1 TPTALIV
8 LATEALPL
16 ELHRNYTLIRQ
27 LDESAED
34 LMSTVKDEC
43 GKLTSCT
50 KKLSRDKRLE
60 RLRNISNLLNET
72 VKRGEEKFALAKS
85 TYDTVCTTLP
95 IDRHCTRLDNDLQKF
110 EDEQLIGPGRPSSV
124 QAAAISE
131 EVNEALDGKSRS
143 WDWER
148 MKPCSHFGK
157 LNCSTGHNYDTF
169 ANHFKLERKGQVD
182 GAIIRASLTPRN
194 DHKISKDYQ
203 AAGSAG
209 RKRGRK
215 PKTRV
220 EEDTTTAFAFGN
232 SADNA
237 QVAVAISEMPVDPN
251 EPVYCFCRQVS
262 YGEMVACD
270 NDECEI
276 EWFHLPCVK
285 LTTVPRG
292 KWYCDNCAPLMQ
304 SKLKKL

>member
-1 TPTALIV
+1 MTAVKKASDFLSY
-8 LATEALPL
+8 LYDYSDTTEALPL

-27 LDESAED
+27 LDESAEE
-34 LMSTVKDEC
+34 LMSTVADEC
-43 GKLTSCT
+43 GELTSCT
-50 KKLSRDKRLE
+50 KKLSQEKRLE

-85 TYDTVCTTLP
+85 TYDT

-124 QAAAISE
+124 QGISMIE
-131 EVNEALDGKSRS
+131 EVNEVLD
-143 WDWER
+143 E
-148 MKPCSHFGK
+148 KPK
-157 LNCSTGHNYDTF
+157 
-169 ANHFKLERKGQVD
+169 KRKGQVD
-182 GAIIRASLTPRN
+182 GAIIRSSLTPRN

-215 PKTRV
+215 PKNRV
-220 EEDTTTAFAFGN
+220 EVDTTTAYAFGN
-232 SADNA
+232 SAENA

-270 NDECEI
+270 NDE
-276 EWFHLPCVK
+276 VDAQ
-285 LTTVPRG
+285 LT
-292 KWYCDNCAPLMQ
+292 
-304 SKLKKL
+304 